1 MGRSPDSTA
10 RRPRISVDVQ
20 PEVRRRLRIAAA
32 RRDVSIRQY
41 VLEAV
46 EERLHED
53 LGEEADGMLTLSTKA
68 DPVLAALW
76 ENPRDAAYDEL

>member
-53 LGEEADGMLTLSTKA
+53 LGEEVDGMLTLSTKA